1 MNLNNFLVKVNN
13 NLSSGSFIIGALN
26 LHKNFVLNPDFIINN
41 HIDTSNDLFK
51 TNIYNK
57 KNPIQKS
64 WYPVIK

>member
-26 LHKNFVLNPDFIINN
+26 LLKNFVLNPDFIINN

-57 KNPIQKS
+57 KNPI
-64 WYPVIK
+64 